1 MMQLY
6 LAKFQLMQ
14 LGFELG
20 RAPHPLGLRAGVP
33 LAFNQVVLFDTRVD
47 VMVGA
52 ASSTVPMT
60 ILNDRTLV
68 MIIG

>member
-1 MMQLY
+1 MQLY
-6 LAKFQLMQ
+6 LTKLQLMQ

-20 RAPHPLGLRAGVP
+20 CAPHLLGLELGFP
-33 LAFNQVVLFDTRVD
+33 LAFNHCVLFKVRMGA
-47 VMVGA
+47 MVGA
-52 ASSTVPMT
+52 ASPTVLMT